1 MKQVALLA
9 LLLVPASPA
18 VAGGAS
24 SFTLVNGTSG
34 ALSDVSIRRAGTNDW
49 KPLGAAPAAGARGA
63 VKFSDPDC
71 AFDIRANV
79 GGGGAG
85 HRALG
90 EIFGELAMPGA
101 GGFGHCA
108 LRGHSLFDRATA
120 IITLVRFHRSPLAPN
135 EDNQKTFAPEL
146 LRDR

>member
-1 MKQVALLA
+1 MKQAVLLV
-9 LLLVPASPA
+9 LLLVSASPA
-18 VAGGAS
+18 LAGGAS

-79 GGGGAG
+79 GGGSVTWAGINLCAVKSVVLKKDDNAGAWV
-85 HRALG
+85 
-90 EIFGELAMPGA
+90 
-101 GGFGHCA
+101 
-108 LRGHSLFDRATA
+108 DY
-120 IITLVRFHRSPLAPN
+120 
-135 EDNQKTFAPEL
+135 DQ
-146 LRDR
+146 